1 MEELKEIKLV
11 IPNLGEAEDTEVI
24 ELSVKVGDKINKND
38 PIIVLE
44 SEKAAMEVPSDF
56 DGIIKEISVKEGDS
70 VREGMVY
77 AVIESSD
84 SKPVNQ
90 DTNQDSLAPDDS
102 SIKDEPKKKFV
113 NKDEPKKNI
122 HDVQSGSLN
131 AGPAVRKVARE
142 LDIDL
147 TKIKGT
153 GKNALITKFDLK
165 DYIHSLSKKT
175 EITYADLSAL
185 TSFGDCEV
193 TKQTKTRQYGAKNL
207 HISWTTIPH
216 VTHFEEID
224 ITNLESIRKTKNEEN
239 KTKITL
245 LSYLVKFCALS
256 LKEFPIFNSSLIAE
270 GNVALRKYINIGIA
284 VDTEDGLVVPVIKD
298 ADNLDENTI
307 ADQIKS
313 LSIKAKAKKL
323 LKKDMEGATFTI
335 SSLGGIGGVGF
346 TPIINPPEVA
356 IIGVSRSKNSITKV
370 NDSFEERS
378 VLPIS
383 ISYDHRVING
393 ADAGRFMTFLKQH
406 IEEQQ

>member
-102 SIKDEPKKKFV
+102 SIKDEPKR
-113 NKDEPKKNI
+113 NLSIKDEPKKNI

-165 DYIHSLSKKT
+165 DYIHSLSKKQ
-175 EITYADLSAL
+175 
-185 TSFGDCEV
+185 
-193 TKQTKTRQYGAKNL
+193 K
-207 HISWTTIPH
+207 
-216 VTHFEEID
+216 
-224 ITNLESIRKTKNEEN
+224 
-239 KTKITL
+239 
-245 LSYLVKFCALS
+245 
-256 LKEFPIFNSSLIAE
+256 
-270 GNVALRKYINIGIA
+270 
-284 VDTEDGLVVPVIKD
+284 
-298 ADNLDENTI
+298 
-307 ADQIKS
+307 
-313 LSIKAKAKKL
+313 
-323 LKKDMEGATFTI
+323 
-335 SSLGGIGGVGF
+335 
-346 TPIINPPEVA
+346 
-356 IIGVSRSKNSITKV
+356 
-370 NDSFEERS
+370 
-378 VLPIS
+378 
-383 ISYDHRVING
+383 
-393 ADAGRFMTFLKQH
+393 
-406 IEEQQ
+406 